1 MLRNVLP
8 WSMVA
13 VAVVVFAASC
23 SNSAPPNGNG
33 AGGQPA
39 SGAAS
44 GGAGSGGRAPLGGS
58 GGSVG
63 SDGGDAGQAGQADRA
78 GSSGTGGD
86 DSGGSSGDSGSGGSE
101 AGAAG
106 SAPLNCDDGN
116 ANSADFLSAT
126 YGCGH
131 LIDSDPNDGASWIL
145 FDAGFSVDP
154 KTKIAWYIN
163 GADEGGGNLIGNQ
176 ASCAAL
182 SLSVLSDWRVPT
194 IDEART
200 LDFGCPKTMAGGSC
214 PLHDPTCL
222 SETCAFGVTSE
233 CESCPGGPGH
243 NYMNPDSNFK
253 DRSLF
258 HTSSL
263 CTDCPGPQKDWTYLW
278 GNGNFYAY
286 NVSSASAI
294 VCVIPNVEGA
304 LPL

>member
-1 MLRNVLP
+1 
-8 WSMVA
+8 MVA

-23 SNSAPPNGNG
+23 SNSAPSNGNG
-33 AGGQPA
+33 AGGAPV
-39 SGAAS
+39 SGAPS
-44 GGAGSGGRAPLGGS
+44 GGAGSGGRTPLGGS
-58 GGSVG
+58 GG

-86 DSGGSSGDSGSGGSE
+86 DSGGSSSGDGGSGGSE

-200 LDFGCPKTMAGGSC
+200 LGFGCSKTMAGGTC

-222 SETCAFGVTSE
+222 SETCAFGVAGE

-263 CTDCPGPQKDWTYLW
+263 CTDCPGPQKDWTYLR